1 MQVPDPLQTVFTRWG
16 SDPFSLGSYS
26 HVAVGASGRDDYDI
40 LVESMG
46 DGRVFFVGEAT
57 NRHYPAT
64 MHGAFLSGLREAAN
78 ISRVS

>member
-1 MQVPDPLQTVFTRWG
+1 MFMRWG
-16 SDPFSLGSYS
+16 SDPFSLSSYS

-46 DGRVFFVGEAT
+46 DGRVFFAGEAT
-57 NRHYPAT
+57 NRRYPAT

-78 ISRVS
+78 ISARIS